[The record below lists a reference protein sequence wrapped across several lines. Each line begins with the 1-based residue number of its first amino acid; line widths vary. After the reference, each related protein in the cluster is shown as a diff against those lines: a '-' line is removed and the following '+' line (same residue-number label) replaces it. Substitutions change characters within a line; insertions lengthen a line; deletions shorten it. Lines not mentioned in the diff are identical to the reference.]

1 MKFPIPLLPG
11 DTVAMITPAGKIERQ
26 IAEHGAEL
34 LRNQGFRV
42 KIGSHAFDQDG
53 IFGGSDLSRS
63 SDMQLA
69 LDDHSIKA
77 IFFTRGGYGSIRTHT
92 YLNWS
97 SFFKKPKWLVG
108 FSDITVF
115 HAYLTN
121 HQIASVH
128 GVMSAWFEQEGQL
141 TGSFLKMMDVL
152 RGKKPDYHVM
162 PHQLNRN
169 GNATGILTGGNLS
182 IIQSLRGTNL
192 DLLPRGKILFIEDI
206 DEHHYHIDRMIQN
219 LKSGG
224 ILERLSGLIVGYFT
238 NITDGEIPFGKTS
251 YEIIKE
257 AVDSYGYPVIFG
269 LEAGHELPNYPLI
282 LGSKISMSVSDDQAS
297 FQNI

>member
-1 MKFPIPLLPG
+1 MKFPSPLLPG
-11 DTVAMITPAGKIERQ
+11 DKVAMITPAGKIDRS
-26 IAEHGAEL
+26 IVDHGAEL

-42 KIGSHAFDQDG
+42 EVGSHAFDQDG
-53 IFGGSDLSRS
+53 IFGGSDLARS
-63 SDMQLA
+63 SDMQRA

-77 IFFTRGGYGSIRTHT
+77 IFFTRGGYGSIRTHPH
-92 YLNWS
+92 LNWS

-141 TGSFLKMMDVL
+141 TGSFLKMMEIL
-152 RGKKPDYHVM
+152 RGKKPDYDIT
-162 PHQLNRN
+162 PHLLNRN

-182 IIQSLRGTNL
+182 IIQSLRGTPL
-192 DLLPRGKILFIEDI
+192 DLSPRGKILFIEDI
-206 DEHHYHIDRMIQN
+206 DEHHYHLDRMIQN
-219 LKSGG
+219 LKTGR
-224 ILERLSGLIVGYFT
+224 ILEKLSGLIVGYFT
-238 NITDGEIPFGKTS
+238 NISDGETPFGKTS
-251 YEIIKE
+251 YEIIQE

-269 LEAGHELPNYPLI
+269 LQAGHELPNYPLI
-282 LGSKISMSVSDDQAS
+282 LGSKISMNVSNDHVLIQHL
-297 FQNI
+297 